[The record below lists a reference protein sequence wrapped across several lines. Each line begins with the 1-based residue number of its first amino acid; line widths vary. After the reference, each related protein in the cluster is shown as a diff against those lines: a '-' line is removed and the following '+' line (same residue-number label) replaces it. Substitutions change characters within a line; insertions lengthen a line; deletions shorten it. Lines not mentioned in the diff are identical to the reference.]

1 MLEQYFCI
9 AMVFT
14 NTSVDLISP
23 NDPIKYVD
31 TNAPDHQGL
40 TLQDIIK
47 NHAPQFLQNAD
58 LYLSRRL
65 FNGHLQTIYTS
76 YMQSSTKVMATNT
89 HAAYYRRLVLNY
101 TDGGEGTLDIS
112 VSSDEFASASK
123 TNHTKQDLP
132 DNVINQTKPL
142 PENISFLTREE
153 VKNFTNSKN
162 AHDSSPLV
170 LILHGLTGGS
180 NEAYVTS
187 LIQGFQKNGI
197 NPCVLNSRGCAF
209 SSITTPL
216 LYNGFWTDDVRFV
229 VNYLKSIQPERKIYL
244 VGISLGASVLTNYL
258 GQEGENSKVELGIGI
273 SVPWDMILS
282 WQHLDSSMIG
292 RVYSKYMKN
301 NCVELLNNNMDVL
314 ETTTNPHLKLNAET
328 FEKTAYLRDFD
339 NNFTAKM
346 FGFNSAGEYYR
357 HASCVN
363 RLFAI
368 RTPYVGLNS
377 TDDPILGPYIPVE
390 DAKLNPFV
398 NLVTTQRGGHV
409 GWISSNKERWFV
421 APIVGLIIG
430 FHKEVATKN
439 DVHMVVPQPSLPIK
453 TKSAFDRLIM

>member
-1 MLEQYFCI
+1 
-9 AMVFT
+9 MVFT
-14 NTSVDLISP
+14 NTPVDLTCPI
-23 NDPIKYVD
+23 NPIKYVD
-31 TNAPDHQGL
+31 KKAPDHPAL

-47 NHAPQFLQNAD
+47 KHAPQFVQNAD

-65 FNGHLQTIYTS
+65 FNGHLQTVYTS
-76 YMQSSTKVMATNT
+76 YMLSSTKVLATNT

-101 TDGGEGTLDIS
+101 NDGGEGTLDIS
-112 VSSDEFASASK
+112 VPLNQFVSAAK
-123 TNHTKQDLP
+123 ITQDLP
-132 DNVINQTKPL
+132 ENVVNQTKPL

-153 VKNFTNSKN
+153 LKEFTDPKN
-162 AHDSSPLV
+162 AHDTSPLV

-187 LIQGFQKNGI
+187 LVQGFQKKGVY
-197 NPCVLNSRGCAF
+197 PCVLNSRGCAF
-209 SSITTPL
+209 SSITTPI
-216 LYNGFWTDDVRFV
+216 LYNGFWTDDVRFAV
-229 VNYLKSIQPERKIYL
+229 DYLKSIQPERKIYL

-258 GQEGENSKVELGIGI
+258 GQEGDDSKVELGVGI

-292 RVYSKYMKN
+292 KVYSKYMKN
-301 NCVELLNNNMDVL
+301 NCVELLNNNIEVL
-314 ETTTNPHLKLNAET
+314 KTTTNPFLKLNAET
-328 FEKTAYLRDFD
+328 FKKTEYLRDFD

-368 RTPYVGLNS
+368 RTPYIGLNS
-377 TDDPILGPYIPVE
+377 TDDPILGPYIPAD

-409 GWISSNKERWFV
+409 GWILSSKERWFTE
-421 APIVGLIIG
+421 PIVGLITG
-430 FHKEVATKN
+430 FHKDVVTKD
-439 DVHMVVPQPSLPIK
+439 DVYLVVPQPSLPIK
-453 TKSAFDRLIM
+453 TKTVFDRLIL